1 MTAPEDAK
9 ARVVLVDDNDGIR
22 MMLGTLLA
30 LDGRFDVVGEA
41 VNGKQGVAACNQTQP
56 DLVVLDMEMPVL
68 GGLAALPLI
77 RQAAPGARVLVFSS
91 HPDDMEQEVLER
103 GASRYLVK
111 GTDLDDVVD
120 ALAALVAPPVRR

>member
-1 MTAPEDAK
+1 
-9 ARVVLVDDNDGIR
+9 

-30 LDGRFDVVGEA
+30 LDGRFDLVGEA
-41 VNGKQGVAACNQTQP
+41 ANGKQGVAACGETQP
-56 DLVVLDMEMPVL
+56 DLVVLDREMPVM

-77 RQAAPGARVLVFSS
+77 RQVAPGARVLVFSS